1 MVHVISDRGYY
12 IIKPVQFFNFLGE
25 LSLVQ
30 NQKTEILNTNQD
42 FRYPSTS
49 YPTYE
54 LLHHYYEHP
63 TASDESHCGQ
73 CFQAK

>member
-30 NQKTEILNTNQD
+30 NQKTEILNSNLN
-42 FRYPSTS
+42 FRYPST

-63 TASDESHCGQ
+63 IASDESHCGQ